1 MDSLQTWRIRMA
13 SFVISV
19 LMTEVGESDSKICD
33 NFIIMHLPN
42 CEKFTIFFQKIH
54 TLNSILTNSEKK
66 SSEKYCESFTK
77 RQVLF

>member
-19 LMTEVGESDSKICD
+19 LMTEAGEGDSKICD

-42 CEKFTIFFQKIH
+42 CENFTIFFQKIH
-54 TLNSILTNSEKK
+54 TLNTNLTNSDKN
-66 SSEKYCESFTK
+66 
-77 RQVLF
+77 QA